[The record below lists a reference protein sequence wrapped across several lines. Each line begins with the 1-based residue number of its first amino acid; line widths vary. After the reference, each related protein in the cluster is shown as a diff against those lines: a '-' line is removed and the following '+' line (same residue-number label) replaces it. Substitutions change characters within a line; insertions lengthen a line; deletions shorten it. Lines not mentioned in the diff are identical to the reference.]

1 MQEGKSLNVDPDAIF
16 EIAIENGADDV
27 LISDDAVEIYT
38 ERTDFAA
45 MAQALTDAGFTASTA
60 ELTMKPNQLIQ
71 LSANEAQQL
80 LSFVE
85 SLDELDDVTNVYH
98 NLELT
103 DELIAEL
110 A

>member
-1 MQEGKSLNVDPDAIF
+1 
-16 EIAIENGADDV
+16 
-27 LISDDAVEIYT
+27 
-38 ERTDFAA
+38 